1 MSISIVNVIDFA
13 MSMPVDERERLA
25 EKLYRSLDGVN
36 NEDVSGEWISEAQRR
51 VDEVVSGKVEPID
64 RDVAMD
70 RIRNSLRK

>member
-64 RDVAMD
+64 RQVAMD
-70 RIRNSLRK
+70 RIRNSIRK